1 MTIYEV
7 LLNAQYN
14 INENGGFGI
23 MIGKEQLNNAINLI
37 EQGYRLEDEFQE
49 ENLKEDN

>member
-14 INENGGFGI
+14 LCEATIPLQI
-23 MIGKEQLNNAINLI
+23 RIGKEQLNNVI
-37 EQGYRLEDEFQE
+37 EQLDNGKGLDDEFE
-49 ENLKEDN
+49 E

>member
-14 INENGGFGI
+14 LCEAKISLQIE
-23 MIGKEQLNNAINLI
+23 IGKQQLNNAM
-37 EQGYRLEDEFQE
+37 EQLDLGKGLEDEFD
-49 ENLKEDN
+49 EDEG